1 MDHAGLVL
9 EDLDAA
15 AEELAIVTSA
25 CDARDRMVVVFAGHD
40 QANANTA
47 CGGCDQLPPGAA
59 IGQKIGRVDV
69 DGLARRGERQL
80 EQQARG

>member
-1 MDHAGLVL
+1 
-9 EDLDAA
+9 
-15 AEELAIVTSA
+15 
-25 CDARDRMVVVFAGHD
+25 MVVVFAGHD

-59 IGQKIGRVDV
+59 IGQKTGRVDV